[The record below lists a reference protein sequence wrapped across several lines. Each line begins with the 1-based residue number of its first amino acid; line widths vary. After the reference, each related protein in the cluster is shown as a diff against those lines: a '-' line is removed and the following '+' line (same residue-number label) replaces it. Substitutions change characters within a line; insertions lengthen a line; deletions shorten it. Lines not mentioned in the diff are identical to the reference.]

1 MLDILAA
8 VIERPILQ
16 AIRTSQ
22 AVGLEL
28 DESTDVSVLR
38 QLDIHVRYLDQ
49 EGKLCCHF
57 LALVPIQDGKAD
69 SIVGAV
75 REVVEKKEIPPHLI
89 CGLGTDG
96 AAVMTGRINGVAKQL
111 SEIWPGLLCTH
122 CAAHRLALA
131 CKDAAD
137 KVPYMKTFKEHL
149 QQLHLYFRNSA
160 NRSAALSAAA
170 AVLGITDLKVK
181 EVKDTRW
188 LSQHLAIQNL
198 QKNISAVLNV
208 LAEEVEVRKCAAA
221 KGLYSFLA
229 TYRFIAALHLQADVL
244 PHLSRLSKIFQKED
258 LNFLAI
264 KEQVPVTLAI
274 IGHIKDAGDQQAPG
288 SHLSRLNQSLDDPA
302 GLGQFSISVEQERGR
317 RGQPEGGDREHFWRR
332 FRSEVMDPYLNGL
345 IRGLEER
352 FPNLE
357 VFGSFSAL
365 GPQAATSPDHEA
377 AHGHLRTL
385 AEHFPSVDASI
396 AVEEWMSFREHVVS
410 GALKDKTQLGIMNDL
425 TSKYEEFGVLYPNLC
440 KLAAIALTVPL
451 SSVNCERDFSTMNR
465 VKTDLR
471 NRLQGEHLEACM
483 RISISGP
490 SVQEFPYEEA
500 LKIFFRK
507 PRKIKCSDNSCTM
520 GNTEDLVSDN
530 GPQFASS
537 EFADFA
543 TEWAFQHTTS
553 SPHYPRSNGLAES
566 SVKIVKGLMKKAQDG
581 KADFHQSLMIY
592 QRAHKVKVAKIKE
605 KKKQKQQHDKRAK
618 HLRDLKPGEHVRIR
632 DHVTGIWNI
641 QGSVEREVAPRSY
654 QIQTEQGASL
664 RRNQVDLKPQVSSQ
678 QCVEQPDGASQVGET
693 TSNLAHQI
701 AQNEPANPDVPS
713 VNDSVKTPLKTL
725 GRPRRNVQ
733 PPSRL
738 IESCWTL
745 EAVNGLK

>member
-1 MLDILAA
+1 MVRGRNKVWRERMGWQVEGRPKNTAHLDGTQIGVQTPTQGLALQNGFRICRTHKKSVKRGTQTRPFIEAPCVSYRKDKLDRHANSETHREALKRHVELMKGNTVVAAFDPLVSLEHEAIGQNTNYRSHRIIDDMLDILAA

-122 CAAHRLALA
+122 CAAHRRALA
-131 CKDAAD
+131 GKDAAD

-198 QKNISAVLNV
+198 QKNISAVLN
-208 LAEEVEVRKCAAA
+208 
-221 KGLYSFLA
+221 
-229 TYRFIAALHLQADVL
+229 ADVL

-520 GNTEDLVSDN
+520 C
-530 GPQFASS
+530 
-537 EFADFA
+537 
-543 TEWAFQHTTS
+543 H
-553 SPHYPRSNGLAES
+553 
-566 SVKIVKGLMKKAQDG
+566 
-581 KADFHQSLMIY
+581 
-592 QRAHKVKVAKIKE
+592 
-605 KKKQKQQHDKRAK
+605 
-618 HLRDLKPGEHVRIR
+618 
-632 DHVTGIWNI
+632 
-641 QGSVEREVAPRSY
+641 
-654 QIQTEQGASL
+654 
-664 RRNQVDLKPQVSSQ
+664 
-678 QCVEQPDGASQVGET
+678 
-693 TSNLAHQI
+693 
-701 AQNEPANPDVPS
+701 
-713 VNDSVKTPLKTL
+713 
-725 GRPRRNVQ
+725 
-733 PPSRL
+733 
-738 IESCWTL
+738 
-745 EAVNGLK
+745 